1 MIPSSLK
8 SLLSSADL
16 LPDPLGV
23 GVFVKFTAPQPASR
37 LVFPVGEMKIARFM
51 ACRRH
56 EPFWM
61 IPEAGVRLGQTPA
74 ETQSLLVEMDDSSC
88 VILIPLVDSTLRG
101 ALRGSG
107 ENGLELVAETGDPQV
122 VARSMVGLFVAV
134 GENPYA
140 LVAAAASSV
149 AARLGSVRLRADKQ
163 LPGFVDQF
171 GWCTWDA
178 FYQNV
183 SHELVRQGLQ
193 SFTEGGVQPKLLILD
208 DGWQSVQETPEN
220 ERYLSAFAANE
231 KFPGDLAPTVQ
242 MSKREFGVETFLVWH
257 AIMGYWAGVDGE
269 SLPAYGVHS
278 MSRTYSPDILGY
290 VPDLS
295 NWFGKQVGVPGIS
308 AIHRFYNDYH
318 RHLRL
323 QGVDGVKVDNQVSVE
338 GVAAGSGGRVAM
350 MQIYHEALE
359 GSAQVHFKG
368 NLINCMSCSN
378 DMLYSTL
385 NSTVTR
391 TSTDFWPNRPDTHG
405 LHLYTNAQ
413 VGMWFGEFIQP
424 DWDMFQSA
432 HEMGAFHAAGRAV
445 SGGPVYVSDKPEE
458 HNFDVLRKL
467 VLPDGSVLRASG
479 VGRPTR
485 DCLFHN
491 VTKEDVLLKVFNVNT
506 AGSGVIG
513 VFNCRYGDAAG
524 EISGAVSP
532 VDVDSP
538 VFDQTAELYA
548 VYAHNTRQLRLLKR
562 VEAWQV
568 KLAPSGFEIF
578 TIVPVV
584 GGFAPIGLPDYYN
597 SGAGVDEWQ
606 QVLPD
611 IYTLRVC
618 GSGRFLAYS
627 RSRPVSITA
636 NGARVPFTFD
646 DQAGRLEFLLS
657 AKQILTF
664 PSFRR
669 FPP

>member
-8 SLLSSADL
+8 FLLSSADI
-16 LPDPLGV
+16 LPDPQGV
-23 GVFVKFTAPQPASR
+23 GVFVRFSASQPDSR
-37 LVFPVGEMKIARFM
+37 LIFPVGKMEITRFM

-56 EPFWM
+56 DPFWM

-74 ETQSLLVEMDDSSC
+74 ETQSLLVEMDDSTC
-88 VILIPLVDSTLRG
+88 VILIPLVDSPLRG

-107 ENGLELVAETGDPQV
+107 ENSLELVAETGDPQV
-122 VARSMVGLFVAV
+122 VANSMVGLFVAA

-140 LVAAAASSV
+140 LVAAAARSV
-149 AARLGSVRLRADKQ
+149 AARLGGVRLRVQKQ

-178 FYQNV
+178 FYQHV
-183 SHELVRQGLQ
+183 SHDLVRQGLQ
-193 SFTEGGVQPKLLILD
+193 SFIEGGVQPKLLILD
-208 DGWQSVQETPEN
+208 DGWQTVHETPEN
-220 ERYLSAFAANE
+220 ERRLSAFAANE
-231 KFPGDLAPTVQ
+231 KFPGDLGTTVQ
-242 MSKREFGVETFLVWH
+242 MAKHEFGIETFLVWH

-269 SLPAYGVHS
+269 SLPAYDVHS
-278 MSRTYSPDILGY
+278 MPHSYSPDILDN
-290 VPDLS
+290 VPDLP
-295 NWFGKQVGVPGIS
+295 NWFGKHVGVPSVS
-308 AIHRFYNDYH
+308 AIHHFYNDYH

-323 QGVDGVKVDNQVSVE
+323 QGVDGVKVDNQASVE
-338 GVAAGSGGRVAM
+338 GLAAGSGGRVAM
-350 MQIYHEALE
+350 MQTCHEALE

-378 DMLYSTL
+378 DMIYSTL
-385 NSTVTR
+385 NSILTR

-413 VGMWFGEFIQP
+413 VGMWFGEFIQS

-445 SGGPVYVSDKPEE
+445 SGGPVYVSDKPDE

-467 VLPDGSVLRASG
+467 VLPDGRVLHACG

-485 DCLFHN
+485 DCLFHD
-491 VTKEDVLLKVFNVNT
+491 VTKEDVLLKVFNVNA

-513 VFNCRYGDAAG
+513 VFNCRHGGAKG
-524 EISGAVSP
+524 EISGVVSP
-532 VDVDSP
+532 MDVDSP
-538 VFDQTAELYA
+538 SFDQTAELYA
-548 VYAHNTRQLRLLKR
+548 VYVHNARQLRLLKR
-562 VEAWQV
+562 VETWQV
-568 KLAPSGFEIF
+568 TLAPSGFEIF
-578 TIVPVV
+578 TIVPVID
-584 GGFAPIGLPDYYN
+584 GFAPIGLPDYYN
-597 SGAGVDEWQ
+597 SGGVVEEWQ

-627 RSRPVSITA
+627 QSRPVSITA

-646 DQAGRLEFLLS
+646 EQAGRLEFLVT

-664 PSFRR
+664 PSYRR
-669 FPP
+669 FP